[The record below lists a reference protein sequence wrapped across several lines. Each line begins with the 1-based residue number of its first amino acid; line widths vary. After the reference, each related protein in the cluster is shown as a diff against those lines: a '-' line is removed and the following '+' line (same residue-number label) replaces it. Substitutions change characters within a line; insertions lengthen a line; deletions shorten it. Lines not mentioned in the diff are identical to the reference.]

1 MFGGESRPSG
11 CLREDDDSQQS
22 HDSALFP
29 KFHVDVSSSFV
40 EADSM
45 ASSWQ
50 HGVNLEQKDLR
61 SCTLSHLVRK
71 LLRCQSQVFND
82 F

>member
-1 MFGGESRPSG
+1 MEVKVGRLAASERTTTASR
-11 CLREDDDSQQS
+11 
-22 HDSALFP
+22 AM

-50 HGVNLEQKDLR
+50 HGVNLEQKVLR

-71 LLRCQSQVFND
+71 LL
-82 F
+82 